1 MSDTSKAPVDQAA
14 KKASAAAS
22 TATNKAT
29 HAGND
34 RGAPPR
40 DAAPGAFGGFTMIK
54 DRVAGVVRKLTG
66 GS

>member
-1 MSDTSKAPVDQAA
+1 MTNTSKAPVDQTAA
-14 KKASAAAS
+14 KASAAS
-22 TATNKAT
+22 TTTGKP
-29 HAGND
+29 
-34 RGAPPR
+34 APPR